1 MVNERGRHSRAGFT
15 LIEMIIA
22 LAVLSLIMGLG
33 LFYGM
38 ENFRGETFRS
48 EVDTMVGVLQKAR
61 SRAMANI
68 KQSQWGVHYAGS
80 PDYTYTIF
88 RGSDYA
94 HATEKEVVE
103 GGRAAS
109 ISPSPLSDVVFTQLS
124 GTTTGTFSAILH
136 EGGRTNNIQVNY
148 EGTIIW

>member
-1 MVNERGRHSRAGFT
+1 MVREKGFT
-15 LIEMIIA
+15 LIEIIVTTA
-22 LAVLSLIMGLG
+22 IFSVIIGLG
-33 LFYGM
+33 LFMSM
-38 ENFRGETFRS
+38 ETFRGVTFRS
-48 EVDTMVGVLQKAR
+48 ERDTMVGVLQKAR

-68 KQSQWGVHYAGS
+68 KQSPWGVHYAGS

-103 GGRAAS
+103 GGRTAS

-124 GTTTGTFSAILH
+124 GTTTGTFSATLQ
-136 EGGRTNNIQVNY
+136 EGGRTSNIQVNY

>member
-1 MVNERGRHSRAGFT
+1 MVREKGFT

-22 LAVLSLIMGLG
+22 LAVLAIIMGLG

-61 SRAMANI
+61 SRSMANI
-68 KQSQWGVHYAGS
+68 KQSPWGVHYEGS

-88 RGSDYA
+88 RGSTYA
-94 HATEKEVVE
+94 LAAEKEVVE
-103 GGRAAS
+103 GGRTAG
-109 ISPSPLSDVVFTQLS
+109 ISPSSLPDVVFTQLS
-124 GTTTGTFSAILH
+124 GTTTGTFSATII
-136 EGGRTNNIQVNY
+136 EGGRTGNVKVNY
-148 EGTIIW
+148 EGTITW

>member
-1 MVNERGRHSRAGFT
+1 MAKEKGFT

-22 LAVLSLIMGLG
+22 LSVLVIIMGLG

-80 PDYTYTIF
+80 PGYTYTIF
-88 RGSDYA
+88 RGTDYV
-94 HATEKEVVE
+94 HALEKEVVE

-109 ISPSPLSDVVFTQLS
+109 ITPSPLLDVVFTQLS
-124 GTTTGTFSAILH
+124 GTTTGTFSATIQ
-136 EGGRTNNIQVNY
+136 EGGRTSNIQVNY